1 MRKDIIHP
9 VVEDI
14 ALAVVKEENELA
26 QTEWNVY
33 IINLKKEAITGVLI
47 SSKGYG
53 LVNEESVKTSVLR
66 HFIEEIPAQSFA
78 KVELIIEDV
87 FGLSNEY
94 WVSFYQNK
102 MMYDKKY
109 VFLAESIKEDYF
121 TTIPLLNKKGVMIK

>member
-1 MRKDIIHP
+1 MRKDIVHP

-26 QTEWNVY
+26 QPEWNVY
-33 IINLKKEAITGVLI
+33 IINLKKEPITGVLI

-53 LVNEESVKTSVLR
+53 MVNDESVKTSILR
-66 HFIEEIPAQSFA
+66 HYIDEIPAKSFA
-78 KVELIIEDV
+78 KVELIMENV

-121 TTIPLLNKKGVMIK
+121 INIPLINKKGVMLK